1 MMANP
6 IDNYKVITDAG
17 GYSSVGEGPVQPWFD
32 GEGTRYDAPPPVYT
46 PPSTKYIDKTTGKE
60 VSAREYRSKTNQSTA
75 TEKLSNQILGQGLT
89 GKWSG
94 QGHGS
99 AESNA
104 EDMARILDSI
114 GITDVKQLGKVP
126 IYEPADVKFGYK
138 GKIAKETEDGGVF
151 YIENQVG
158 FNEDY
163 MPIYDRQ
170 YIDKDQLKPIYGKT
184 NFTIEGETGETV
196 RYDFE
201 PLDPSQLIMKNGV
214 PVYKAREDFGNKLTG
229 QAVPNTYSE
238 RQGGDFFGGTFAGK
252 GNTGYGVKFKPDGTP
267 IFYTQGASSN
277 DLVNLFQMD
286 PLLGTVAQVAA
297 SYFGGPMGTAAL
309 NAAMGKSP
317 QDILKAAALSYA
329 GNAAGSAIS
338 GMEGITDILGETGTN
353 IASNVAKQFVG
364 SGGQNV
370 DPVKALLGSG
380 LVSGLTGGSG
390 DGPNSADFEEGFFR
404 PGGGGYMDPS
414 GGESVFDPTFGGV
427 MPMGPGYI
435 DEETGKFISDPLGGL
450 QGPLGPET
458 GNFDPNK
465 EWEYSLTKPGV
476 WTSKDGQE
484 IDLSYMP
491 DRDTAMTGKEL
502 MDRAGV
508 SSDSL
513 KTGAKPAAPGAKPA
527 APGSKIPGAAGLAP
541 GAAGAAGALGT
552 AGANALPGLAQQ
564 QTSNA
569 DLLNFLSS
577 QDKGANIKSYK
588 ELFGEDLFGGKYV
601 PPSAS
606 GDQSEGPANYGRRDE
621 SSTASQSEAEEQLFR
636 GGHVDDFDA
645 DALLQILR
653 S

>member
-1 MMANP
+1 MMSA
-6 IDNYKVITDAG
+6 
-17 GYSSVGEGPVQPWFD
+17 Q
-32 GEGTRYDAPPPVYT
+32 
-46 PPSTKYIDKTTGKE
+46 DKIAK
-60 VSAREYRSKTNQSTA
+60 
-75 TEKLSNQILGQGLT
+75 QILGQGLT
-89 GKWSG
+89 SKWSG

-99 AESNA
+99 AEANA
-104 EDMARILDSI
+104 QDMAKILSGI
-114 GITDVKQLGKVP
+114 GITDIRQFGKVP
-126 IYEPADVKFGYK
+126 TYEPVQEVGYK
-138 GKIAKETEDGGVF
+138 YKGLPVTNTIFDDGTPYRYILEPTGKMVSGSDESGPFTYPETQRSAVPADAKLEPVYGT
-151 YIENQVG
+151 YIEVGSWEEGPAGLRQVSILADP
-158 FNEDY
+158 NKLTT
-163 MPIYDRQ
+163 
-170 YIDKDQLKPIYGKT
+170 KDGQLVAK
-184 NFTIEGETGETV
+184 TGET
-196 RYDFE
+196 
-201 PLDPSQLIMKNGV
+201 
-214 PVYKAREDFGNKLTG
+214 FGNKVTG

-238 RQGGDFFGGTFAGK
+238 RQQGNFFGGTFAGK
-252 GNTGYGVKFKPDGTP
+252 GNTGYGVKFQPDGTP
-267 IFYTQGASSN
+267 IFYTSGASSN
-277 DLVNLFQMD
+277 DLVNMFQD
-286 PLLGTVAQVAA
+286 NKLLGTAAQIGAA
-297 SYFGGPMGTAAL
+297 YFGGPMGTAAL

-380 LVSGLTGGSG
+380 LVNGLTGGEG
-390 DGPNSADFEEGFFR
+390 GGPNSADFEEGYFR
-404 PGGGGYMDPS
+404 PGGAGYMDPS

-427 MPMGPGYI
+427 MPMPSDLTDLTGPGYY
-435 DEETGKFISDPLGGL
+435 DEITGEFIPDENGGM

-476 WTSKDGQE
+476 WTNKEGDE

-508 SSDSL
+508 APGSFKDNA
-513 KTGAKPAAPGAKPA
+513 KPPTGGAKPATPGAKPA
-527 APGSKIPGAAGLAP
+527 TPGAKTAGAIGSALAGVA
-541 GAAGAAGALGT
+541 GALGAGAAGT
-552 AGANALPGLAQQ
+552 AGANALPGMAQQ

-569 DLLNFLSS
+569 DLLNLLGS
-577 QDKGANIKSYK
+577 KPELANIKSYK

-606 GDQSEGPANYGRRDE
+606 GDQSEGPADYGRRNE
-621 SSTASQSEAEEQLFR
+621 SSTASQNEAEEQLFR

-645 DALLQILR
+645 DALLQLLR

>member
-1 MMANP
+1 MMSA
-6 IDNYKVITDAG
+6 
-17 GYSSVGEGPVQPWFD
+17 Q
-32 GEGTRYDAPPPVYT
+32 
-46 PPSTKYIDKTTGKE
+46 DKIAK
-60 VSAREYRSKTNQSTA
+60 
-75 TEKLSNQILGQGLT
+75 QILGQGLT

-94 QGHGS
+94 AGHGS
-99 AESNA
+99 AEANA
-104 EDMARILDSI
+104 QDMAKILSGI
-114 GITDVKQLGKVP
+114 GITDIRQFGKVDRYVP
-126 IYEPADVKFGYK
+126 VSSYINTIKDFYK
-138 GKIAKETEDGGVF
+138 GEPVLRTEDGRD
-151 YIENQVG
+151 YIHLGERVG
-158 FNEDY
+158 H
-163 MPIYDRQ
+163 
-170 YIDKDQLKPIYGKT
+170 
-184 NFTIEGETGETV
+184 EGEVWEFIPDTEKNKYQKV
-196 RYDFE
+196 RGIVDSGPDGAALFS
-201 PLDPSQLIMKNGV
+201 PLDESEVIKRGNDEVVIRGTT
-214 PVYKAREDFGNKLTG
+214 FGNKVTG

-238 RQGGDFFGGTFAGK
+238 RQTGDFFGGTFAGK
-252 GNTGYGVKFKPDGTP
+252 GNTGYGVKFQPDGTP
-267 IFYTQGASSN
+267 IFYTSGASSN
-277 DLVNLFQMD
+277 DLANLLSD
-286 PLLGTVAQVAA
+286 PILGTIAKIGAA
-297 SYFGGPMGTAAL
+297 YFGGPMGTAAL

-338 GMEGITDILGETGTN
+338 NMEGITDILGETGTN

-380 LVSGLTGGSG
+380 LVSGLTGGSD

-427 MPMGPGYI
+427 MPMPSDLTDLTGPGYY
-435 DEETGKFISDPLGGL
+435 DEITGEFIPDENGGM

-476 WTSKDGQE
+476 WTNKEGDE

-508 SSDSL
+508 APGSFKDN
-513 KTGAKPAAPGAKPA
+513 AKPPTGGASPASPGAKPA
-527 APGSKIPGAAGLAP
+527 TPGAKTAGAIGSALAGVA
-541 GAAGAAGALGT
+541 GALGAGAAGT
-552 AGANALPGLAQQ
+552 AGANALPGMAQQ

-569 DLLNFLSS
+569 DLLNLLGS
-577 QDKGANIKSYK
+577 KPELANIKSYK

-606 GDQSEGPANYGRRDE
+606 GDQSEGPANYGRRNE

-645 DALLQILR
+645 DALLQLLR